1 MNNDVASRCLLEDA
15 IPLVSPADKIC
26 WMRHALGHLL
36 LSIGFD
42 RITVQRIE
50 TPHVDLLVSLSNE
63 VLNSMMAGRFSVLDL
78 SRESIQHGAS
88 DRQVFQRMRNDHRE
102 IQSYSIICNMI
113 QYGLVHDERGRQIT
127 ICICQIA
134 PVDITVG

>member
-1 MNNDVASRCLLEDA
+1 MNNDVASRSLLEDA

-26 WMRHALGHLL
+26 WMSHTLWHLL

-50 TPHVDLLVSLSNE
+50 TPHVDLLVPLSNE
-63 VLNSMMAGRFSVLDL
+63 VLNAMMAGRFSVLDL

-88 DRQVFQRMRNDHRE
+88 YSDVLQRMRDDDRK
-102 IQSYSIICNMI
+102 IQAYSVVRDVM
-113 QYGLVHDERGRQIT
+113 QHGLVHDECGRQIT
-127 ICICQIA
+127 I
-134 PVDITVG
+134 